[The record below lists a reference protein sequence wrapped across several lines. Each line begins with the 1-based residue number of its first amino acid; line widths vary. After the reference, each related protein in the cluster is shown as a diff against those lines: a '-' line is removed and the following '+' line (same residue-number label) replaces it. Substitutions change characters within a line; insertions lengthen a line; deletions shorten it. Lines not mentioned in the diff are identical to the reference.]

1 MTKVK
6 KLRLEVQ
13 KIVFIIDYIN
23 ILLEKGNKNVYE
35 DLSKSSFNFNKFTAY
50 FLEIK
55 STLKKI
61 LELENS
67 FLSKCNSEYNVLKK
81 AGNSIGFKHSELTK
95 QKLKDNYSEQRKVFI
110 KNLNLGKQFSE
121 KTKKL
126 MSISA
131 LK

>member
-67 FLSKCNSEYNVLKK
+67 FLSKCNFR
-81 AGNSIGFKHSELTK
+81 I
-95 QKLKDNYSEQRKVFI
+95 
-110 KNLNLGKQFSE
+110 
-121 KTKKL
+121 
-126 MSISA
+126 
-131 LK
+131 